1 MPLSLVPSFL
11 VYSYVGAITPG
22 PANLCSLTAA
32 LQYGRR
38 PAMRQWRGLFAG
50 FTLISLLSVLIT
62 WLLGTLLND
71 YVAYL
76 SWIGAAYLLW
86 LAWHM
91 VRSAGTV
98 AQEGDPS
105 YPSFRRGFLIQV
117 TNVKGMVLC
126 LTALS
131 RYVLPYDR
139 SFWSLLAVGLFLPL
153 TGPVANLV
161 WIFAGVTL
169 QRLFSQHRRAVDLAM
184 AAALAVCAVT
194 LILPH

>member
-86 LAWHM
+86 MAWHM

-117 TNVKGMVLC
+117 TNVKVMVLC

-131 RYVLPYDR
+131 GYVLQYVFLCLIVHNKSIELASALQWQTAR
-139 SFWSLLAVGLFLPL
+139 ICKYSSFFTFGYF
-153 TGPVANLV
+153 
-161 WIFAGVTL
+161 
-169 QRLFSQHRRAVDLAM
+169 
-184 AAALAVCAVT
+184 
-194 LILPH
+194 